1 MLNAI
6 KRIAN
11 SKNRPLAVFMPLSK
25 YSGSLI
31 ALPSTIPITNARRI
45 SLKPIILLKTKA
57 DTAIVK
63 DSKTPFSV
71 LDREEVFILTYCF
84 SSPV

>member
-11 SKNRPLAVFMPLSK
+11 SKNRPLAVFMPRSK

-31 ALPSTIPITNARRI
+31 ALPSAIPITNARSI
-45 SLKPIILLKTKA
+45 ALKPSTLLRRIA
-57 DTAIVK
+57 DTAIAK
-63 DSKTPFSV
+63 ESETPLAIPNRDVIFK
-71 LDREEVFILTYCF
+71 I
-84 SSPV
+84 